1 MKQLFIF
8 LLILI
13 SSPVVPHAQTTEW
26 TEIEK
31 VFNRKGAAQG
41 EVFKIAFPRADLKVK
56 VGEVSIEPALAL
68 TSWIAFKKMENQT
81 MMMGDLV
88 LLDAEIAL
96 VMNKIVASG
105 LEVTA
110 LHNHIGGE
118 SPSIMYMH
126 FGGHGDPKELAGKM
140 KAVLALSGTPM
151 TPLSPPMTTQ
161 IDWSKVEATLGVTGQ
176 RKGNVLQLGI
186 PRAEKITENGME
198 VPPFMGMATAINIQK
213 VGEKAATTGD
223 FVLLAEEVNPVVKTL
238 TENGIM
244 VTALHNHM
252 LFESPRLFFL
262 HFWGFDA
269 LEKLATGLKAA
280 LDKTNS
286 AKNK

>member
-1 MKQLFIF
+1 MKKVFIF
-8 LLILI
+8 VLLF
-13 SSPVVPHAQTTEW
+13 SSGLFAQSQSPDWAEV
-26 TEIEK
+26 EK
-31 VFNRKGAAQG
+31 TFGRKGTAQG
-41 EVFKIAFPRADLKVK
+41 EVFKVAFPRADLKVN

-68 TSWIAFKKMENQT
+68 TSWIAFKKMKNQT
-81 MMMGDLV
+81 MIMGDLV
-88 LLDAEIAL
+88 LMDTEIAP

-110 LHNHIGGE
+110 LHNHIVGE

-126 FGGHGDPKELAGKM
+126 FGGNGDAKELAEKM
-140 KAVLALSGTPM
+140 KVVLALTGMPM
-151 TPLSPPMTTQ
+151 TPPSPPTTTQ

-176 RKGNVLQLGI
+176 RKGNVLQFGI

-223 FVLLAEEVNPVVKTL
+223 FVLLAEEVNSVVKAL
-238 TENGIM
+238 TENGIA

-262 HFWGFDA
+262 HFWGFEA
-269 LEKLATGLKAA
+269 PEKLATGLKAA